1 MSWDLNQNQYA
12 EFIRIWQSS
21 RTSTEAL
28 RCLKQSDVFPST
40 FTPKSTLYG
49 TNRKPQR
56 KEISL
61 SYIQGVAEA
70 LRWSP
75 ANVDLKSLRS
85 ARHST
90 SHQHLDFD
98 CLRTIAERTLSDE

>member
-21 RTSTEAL
+21 ETSNEAL
-28 RCLKQSDVFPST
+28 KRLKQSDVFPAT
-40 FTPKSTLYG
+40 FTPKPTLYG
-49 TNRKPQR
+49 TNRNPQR

-75 ANVDLKSLRS
+75 ANIDLKTLRVHRGRTACS
-85 ARHST
+85 
-90 SHQHLDFD
+90 HLDFD
-98 CLRTIAERTLSDE
+98 CLRTIADRNLSDE